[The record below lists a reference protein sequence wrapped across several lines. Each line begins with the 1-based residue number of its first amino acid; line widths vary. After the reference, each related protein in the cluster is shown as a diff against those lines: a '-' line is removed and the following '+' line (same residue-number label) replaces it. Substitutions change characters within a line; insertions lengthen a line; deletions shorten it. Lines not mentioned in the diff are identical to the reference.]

1 MRTKLRGKFEH
12 ESKGFDVSITTEE
25 TESRYIF
32 KFSRD
37 DTQEEICEVNL
48 PLAYI
53 SPSDDSVKLEDCS
66 SQQITEWIKLL
77 SSPIYH
83 PEVCITLLGQD
94 AVFKHSNQM
103 NFSNTGW
110 RVVSTRDNNL
120 FLTTIQQIT
129 NYLLGG
135 NFSYT
140 AFRQDNN
147 IVSRKR
153 ICPVMFHD
161 RMEYTIE
168 DDVYC
173 DYFREPVHEDDI
185 VFYCVLGTAPHL
197 LAPHNCQL
205 EERTLRSFKYL
216 TTKDGKYY
224 LTGLWDDPQHLL
236 LIGLKFLQENPE
248 HLKDLPKVDHP
259 HFKVNLIK
267 YLEEMKAK
275 GNSSL

>member
-12 ESKGFDVSITTEE
+12 ESKGFDVSIVTEE

-37 DTQEEICEVNL
+37 DTQEVICEVNL

-53 SPSDDSVKLEDCS
+53 SPSDDSVKLADCP
-66 SQQITEWIKLL
+66 SQEITKWVKLL
-77 SSPIYH
+77 SSPTYH
-83 PEVCITLLGQD
+83 PEVCTTLLGQA

-103 NFSNTGW
+103 SFSNTSW
-110 RVVSTRDNNL
+110 RAVSTLDTTL
-120 FLTTIQQIT
+120 YLTSIQQDI
-129 NYLLGG
+129 NSLFGG

-140 AFRQDNN
+140 AFRQDTN
-147 IVSRKR
+147 VVTKKR

-173 DYFREPVHEDDI
+173 DYFKEPVHEDDI

-197 LAPHNCQL
+197 LDPENC
-205 EERTLRSFKYL
+205 
-216 TTKDGKYY
+216 
-224 LTGLWDDPQHLL
+224 
-236 LIGLKFLQENPE
+236 
-248 HLKDLPKVDHP
+248 
-259 HFKVNLIK
+259 
-267 YLEEMKAK
+267 
-275 GNSSL
+275 